1 MTSEACLNP
10 RSCPVPDPVALDL
23 RTIRT
28 TNLDPRTVWYSVYDH
43 KYESSLFNPSPVA
56 NGRFNA
62 LVEPAGVIPTLYASK
77 TRTAALLETVFHDVQ
92 PTGAAYIS
100 EALALRG
107 KGLRRIVA
115 IKPLPLI
122 DLRDDALSKLGLN
135 RTQLI
140 STSPMHYPC
149 TRQWAMRIRESQK
162 KPSIAGM
169 LWRSRLTEIAASRSA
184 LFHDLTQVSMTDVV
198 VLFEDRI
205 DQDLVGVTE
214 IEDLAGP
221 QAEPLLQSILFE
233 LKAVLL

>member
-1 MTSEACLNP
+1 MTSKTCLNP
-10 RSCPVPDPVALDL
+10 GSCPVPDPAELDL
-23 RTIRT
+23 RKLRT
-28 TNLDPRTVWYSVYDH
+28 TTLDPRTVWYSVYDH
-43 KYESSLFNPSPVA
+43 KYESSLFNPSPTA

-62 LVEPAGVIPTLYASK
+62 LVEATEVVPTLYAAK

-92 PTGAAYIS
+92 PSGAAHIS
-100 EALALRG
+100 EALALQG

-115 IKPLPLI
+115 NKPLPLV
-122 DLRDDALSKLGLN
+122 DLRDEALSKLGLD

-149 TRQWAMRIRESQK
+149 TREWALRIRESQK
-162 KPSIAGM
+162 RPSIAGL

-205 DQDLVGVTE
+205 DQDLVGMTE
-214 IEDLAGP
+214 LEDLAGP
-221 QAEPLLQSILFE
+221 DAEPLLQSILFE